1 MRLPMQSSTQA
12 CCRPV
17 PELALAARPLE
28 SSAPAAS
35 DASVVND
42 EAGHVSI
49 LLTVRLETH

>member
-17 PELALAARPLE
+17 PALALAARPLE